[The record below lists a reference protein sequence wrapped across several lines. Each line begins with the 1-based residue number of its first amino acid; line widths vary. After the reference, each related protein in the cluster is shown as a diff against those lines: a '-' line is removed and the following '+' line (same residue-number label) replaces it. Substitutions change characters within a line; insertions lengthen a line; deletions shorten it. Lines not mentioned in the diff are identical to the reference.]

1 GAALGALLGAVIGH
15 GKGAGIG
22 AAIGGAAGTVDQTA
36 TRGQQVTL
44 PSETEL
50 NFTLKAP
57 LSLTLG
63 N

>member
-1 GAALGALLGAVIGH
+1 GTLLGAVIGH

-22 AAIGGAAGTVDQTA
+22 AVIGAAAGTVDQTA
-36 TRGQQVTL
+36 TQGQQVTL

-57 LSLTLG
+57 LSLTPG